1 MHFFL
6 TLHDFLAEANAY
18 DRYAFIASSN
28 NDGVFIYHKLISSVC
43 LHFHICIR
51 CLNLYL
57 NCAVFI
63 PDVFLFVFFFFII
76 FITL

>member
-18 DRYAFIASSN
+18 DRYVFIASSN

-43 LHFHICIR
+43 LHFRICIR
-51 CLNLYL
+51 YL
-57 NCAVFI
+57 N
-63 PDVFLFVFFFFII
+63 
-76 FITL
+76 